1 MPLDAR
7 PERARFPAVLV
18 ATLALVA
25 AGCAKPSSPSREVA
39 DRFMDLYYA
48 RMNVAEAV
56 KLCSGAARTKL
67 EGELQL
73 LQGVPPDPPSGEP
86 RVTFS
91 LTESSTPSPTE
102 ATYTYRVTAH
112 TSDVGTVTAALTVAN
127 QGDRWLVTSLTERE
141 SPAPS

>member
-1 MPLDAR
+1 MGPDAR
-7 PERARFPAVLV
+7 PERPRFAAVLV
-18 ATLALVA
+18 ATLALA
-25 AGCAKPSSPSREVA
+25 AAHCSKPSASREVA

-86 RVTFS
+86 RVTFD

-112 TSDVGTVTAALTVAN
+112 TADVGTVTAALTVAN
-127 QGDRWLVTSLTERE
+127 QGDRWLVTSFTERE
-141 SPAPS
+141 GPAPS

>member
-1 MPLDAR
+1 MDPAAR
-7 PERARFPAVLV
+7 PERARFAAVLV
-18 ATLALVA
+18 ATLALA
-25 AGCAKPSSPSREVA
+25 AVHCGKPSASREVA

-102 ATYTYRVTAH
+102 ASYTYRVTAH

-127 QGDRWLVTSLTERE
+127 QGDRWLVTSFTERE

>member
-1 MPLDAR
+1 MDPDAR
-7 PERARFPAVLV
+7 PERARIAAVLV
-18 ATLALVA
+18 ATLALA
-25 AGCAKPSSPSREVA
+25 AAHCAKPSASREVA

-73 LQGVPPDPPSGEP
+73 LQGVSPDPPSGEP

-91 LTESSTPSPTE
+91 LTESTTPSSTE

-127 QGDRWLVTSLTERE
+127 QGDRWLVTSFTERE